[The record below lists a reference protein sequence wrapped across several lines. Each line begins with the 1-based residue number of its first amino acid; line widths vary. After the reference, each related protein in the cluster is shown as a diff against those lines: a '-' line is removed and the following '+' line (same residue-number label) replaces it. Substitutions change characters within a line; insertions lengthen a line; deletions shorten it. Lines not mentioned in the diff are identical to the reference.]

1 VAFLGIRGG
10 IRGGNQVKDEGWGVG
25 GEQRVERGGIAARR
39 DSSPGFPVTT
49 VVHGPAKRK

>member
-1 VAFLGIRGG
+1 MAFLGIRGG

-25 GEQRVERGGIAARR
+25 GGAEGRERR
-39 DSSPGFPVTT
+39 DSSSSRLLARVSVTT